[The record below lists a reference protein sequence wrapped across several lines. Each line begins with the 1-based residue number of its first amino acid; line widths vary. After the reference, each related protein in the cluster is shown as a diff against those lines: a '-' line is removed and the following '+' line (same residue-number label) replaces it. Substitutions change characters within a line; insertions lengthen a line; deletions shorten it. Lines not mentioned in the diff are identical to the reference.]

1 MDYELIKPINKD
13 YTPVQQ
19 ILTSRGI
26 PFDDIEHYLNVSEQD
41 NLSPLLLKNI
51 KRAVTI
57 LVKHIK
63 DPNGKIH
70 IQVDSDCDGYTSS
83 SLLLNFIHALFPSA
97 IDKFTYSFH
106 NGKIHGINVDLI
118 PEGTT
123 LVVAPDSSSN
133 DYDIHKELYQKGIDV
148 LVIDHHQA
156 DRESEYACVVNNQ
169 LCDYPTK
176 SLSGV
181 GVVYKVCQYIDQ
193 LCGTNH
199 ANKFLDI
206 VAVGLIGDMMDLRY
220 FETHYFVQEGLKVI
234 RNPFIKEM
242 YKKNE
247 RKLGS
252 QLTPIGVAFYIV
264 PFINSV
270 TRVGTQEEKQLL
282 FESMLEW
289 KSYDVLPSTKRG
301 HKNGDTETRVGQTVR
316 ICTNIKSRQ
325 DRLRDSNVET
335 IEAIIKK
342 KNLLDNKVLFV
353 KLDDLSID
361 KGITGLI
368 ANELSS
374 KYKRPVAILNKVTKD
389 GKVAWEG
396 SGRGYERSKL
406 ADFKSFLRES
416 QLVYLA
422 EGHPNA
428 FGIGVYEDDF
438 NTLVEYS
445 NEALKDIDFSI
456 NYKVDFIYSVH
467 EVTYSN
473 VYDIGSLRTL
483 WGQNVEEP
491 LIVIENIAVTK
502 NMIQLMGSGTLKL
515 SLPGGID
522 CIKFNISEDEFNE
535 LYSENGCVVIT
546 LIGRCNLNEYY
557 GRVTPQIKIENYEIV
572 AKQDYYF

>member
-1 MDYELIKPINKD
+1 MDYRLIQPINQD

-51 KRAVTI
+51 ERAIKI
-57 LVKHIK
+57 LIRHIK
-63 DPNGKIH
+63 DPEGRIH
-70 IQVDSDCDGYTSS
+70 IQIDSDCDGYTSA
-83 SLLLNFIHALFPSA
+83 SLLLNFVHALFPSS

-106 NGKIHGINVDLI
+106 DGKIHGINVDLI

-123 LVVAPDSSSN
+123 LVIAPDSSSN
-133 DYDIHKELYQKGIDV
+133 DYDIHEKLFNQGIDV

-156 DRESEYACVVNNQ
+156 EKESEYACVVNNQ

-206 VAVGLIGDMMDLRY
+206 VAIGLIGDMMDLRY

-242 YKKNE
+242 VKKSQK
-247 RKLGS
+247 KLGNH
-252 QLTPIGVAFYIV
+252 LTPIGVAFYIV
-264 PFINSV
+264 PFINSI

-289 KSYDVLPSTKRG
+289 KSYDILPSTKRG
-301 HKNGDTETRVGQTVR
+301 HKDGDTETRVAQIARV
-316 ICTNIKSRQ
+316 CTNVKNRQ
-325 DRLRDSNVET
+325 DRLSDANVET
-335 IEAIIKK
+335 IETIIKK
-342 KNLLDNKVLFV
+342 KNLLENKVLFV

-361 KGITGLI
+361 RGITGLI
-368 ANELSS
+368 ANKLSS
-374 KYKRPVAILNKVTKD
+374 KYKRPVAILNKSIKD
-389 GKVAWEG
+389 GRLAWEG

-422 EGHPNA
+422 EG
-428 FGIGVYEDDF
+428 
-438 NTLVEYS
+438 
-445 NEALKDIDFSI
+445 
-456 NYKVDFIYSVH
+456 
-467 EVTYSN
+467 
-473 VYDIGSLRTL
+473 
-483 WGQNVEEP
+483 
-491 LIVIENIAVTK
+491 
-502 NMIQLMGSGTLKL
+502 
-515 SLPGGID
+515 
-522 CIKFNISEDEFNE
+522 
-535 LYSENGCVVIT
+535 
-546 LIGRCNLNEYY
+546 
-557 GRVTPQIKIENYEIV
+557 
-572 AKQDYYF
+572 